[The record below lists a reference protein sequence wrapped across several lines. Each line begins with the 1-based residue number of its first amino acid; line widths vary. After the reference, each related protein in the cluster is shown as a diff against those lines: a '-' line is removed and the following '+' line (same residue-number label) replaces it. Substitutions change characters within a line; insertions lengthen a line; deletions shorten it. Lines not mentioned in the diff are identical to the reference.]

1 MVTRRSAANISA
13 SPPGGETAAAM
24 PGAGPPAT
32 ERLEHARA
40 AAAAVPDPEI
50 PALTIEDLGMLHEVT
65 LVGNTVDVAIMPS
78 YLGCPAT
85 VPIAQDVAAA
95 LASAGFPGARVRTVL
110 APAWSS
116 DRITEEG
123 RRKLAECGIAP
134 PDRGP
139 GRPGLFGASQPACPR
154 CGSAD
159 TEQLSA
165 FGATPCKALHR
176 CRTCR
181 EPFEA
186 FKCH

>member
-1 MVTRRSAANISA
+1 MVA
-13 SPPGGETAAAM
+13 SG
-24 PGAGPPAT
+24 
-32 ERLEHARA
+32 RLELARA

-50 PALTIEDLGMLHEVT
+50 PALTIEDLGMLHDVVLAGE
-65 LVGNTVDVAIMPS
+65 TVEVAITPS

-85 VPIAQDVAAA
+85 LPIAQDVVAA
-95 LASAGFPGARVRTVL
+95 LARAGFPGARVRTVL

-134 PDRGP
+134 PERSGS
-139 GRPGLFGASQPACPR
+139 RPGLFGVRQPACPR
-154 CGSAD
+154 CGSTE
-159 TEQLSA
+159 TEQISA

-176 CRTCR
+176 CLTCR

>member
-1 MVTRRSAANISA
+1 MVTA
-13 SPPGGETAAAM
+13 P
-24 PGAGPPAT
+24 
-32 ERLEHARA
+32 ERLERARA
-40 AAAAVPDPEI
+40 AAASVPDPEI
-50 PALTIEDLGMLHEVT
+50 PALTIEDLGML
-65 LVGNTVDVAIMPS
+65 GDVALAGDTVEVAITPS

-85 VPIAQDVAAA
+85 VPISQDVVAA
-95 LASAGFPGARVRTVL
+95 LARAGFPGARVRTVL

-134 PDRGP
+134 PERGA
-139 GRPGLFGASQPACPR
+139 GRPGLFGVRQPACPR
-154 CGSAD
+154 CGSAE
-159 TEQLSA
+159 TEQISA

-176 CRTCR
+176 CLTCR

>member
-1 MVTRRSAANISA
+1 MVA
-13 SPPGGETAAAM
+13 PG
-24 PGAGPPAT
+24 
-32 ERLEHARA
+32 RLENARA

-50 PALTIEDLGMLHEVT
+50 PALTIEDLGMLHDVV
-65 LVGNTVDVAIMPS
+65 LAGDTVEVAITPS

-85 VPIAQDVAAA
+85 LPIARDVVAA
-95 LASAGFPGARVRTVL
+95 LARAGFPGARVRTVL

-116 DRITEEG
+116 DRITEAG

-134 PDRGP
+134 PERGA
-139 GRPGLFGASQPACPR
+139 GRPGLFGVNQPACPQ

-159 TEQLSA
+159 TEQISA

-176 CRTCR
+176 CLACR

>member
-1 MVTRRSAANISA
+1 MVA
-13 SPPGGETAAAM
+13 SN
-24 PGAGPPAT
+24 
-32 ERLEHARA
+32 RLARA
-40 AAAAVPDPEI
+40 RAVAASVPDPEI
-50 PALTIEDLGMLHEVT
+50 PALTIDDLGMLHDVT
-65 LVGNTVDVAIMPS
+65 LDGDTVEVAITPS

-85 VPIAQDVAAA
+85 VPIAQDVVLA
-95 LASAGFPGARVRTVL
+95 LDRAGFPGARVRTVL

-116 DRITEEG
+116 ERISDEG
-123 RRKLAECGIAP
+123 RRKLTACGIAP
-134 PDRGP
+134 PKRGAA
-139 GRPGLFGASQPACPR
+139 RPGLFGAARPACPR

-176 CRTCR
+176 CLGCR

>member
-1 MVTRRSAANISA
+1 MVA
-13 SPPGGETAAAM
+13 PD
-24 PGAGPPAT
+24 
-32 ERLEHARA
+32 RLARARA

-50 PALTIEDLGMLHEVT
+50 PALTIEDLGMLHDVV
-65 LVGNTVDVAIMPS
+65 LAGDTVEVAITPS

-85 VPIAQDVAAA
+85 LPIARDVVAA
-95 LASAGFPGARVRTVL
+95 LARAGFPGARVRTVL

-134 PDRGP
+134 PERGAAQP
-139 GRPGLFGASQPACPR
+139 ALFAASQPACPH
-154 CGSAD
+154 CGSTE
-159 TEQLSA
+159 TEQISA
-165 FGATPCKALHR
+165 FGATPCKSLHR
-176 CRTCR
+176 CRSCR